1 MHDAAD
7 RAEMAA
13 LSERV
18 DGLRDLFIARLEA
31 VEKATSVAT
40 AAVDYRLAGMNE
52 FRTALNDQA
61 AQMATRRELEEAKGV
76 IEKDLRVLRDFQAA
90 LEGKASQ
97 LSVSRAQLFAFMA
110 MGISIASLVLK
121 LLGI

>member
-40 AAVDYRLAGMNE
+40 AALDYRLAGMNE